1 MARKPYPTA
10 KTADE
15 AAAMANA
22 KRGVGR
28 PGFAIGSRNTSPVP
42 GMSRTRAAINSLTE
56 KGRAENVGRVEAD
69 WNDERFKPGRTRVG
83 HLAGGARGGMGGGMN
98 WSTK

>member
-1 MARKPYPTA
+1 MARRPYPTA

-22 KRGVGR
+22 KRGVGK

-42 GMSRTRAAINSLTE
+42 GMSRTRAAINSLTK
-56 KGRAENVGRVEAD
+56 KGRAENVGRVEAV
-69 WNDERFKPGRTRVG
+69 WNDKRFKPGNTRIG
-83 HLAGGARGGMGGGMN
+83 NLAGGRAGLGGIFG
-98 WSTK
+98 KHQR